1 MSTLPNNINSIL
13 PINSDQDS
21 PLLVKLLSGNKSSN
35 NSLLQPAKAP
45 SVQTTNTSL
54 PLLQQQQQQQHRND
68 VLSPEETFDEDFESN
83 TFESLDTR
91 TPISTPQDMNNG
103 VRKPVQNQTLEHT
116 KKNEP
121 SIEESSS
128 MMMSLESSV
137 DPSAIMN
144 KGDYVESAES

>member
-1 MSTLPNNINSIL
+1 MSTLPNNIDSIP
-13 PINSDQDS
+13 PIKSDQDS
-21 PLLVKLLSGNKSSN
+21 PLLVKLLSRNKSSN

-54 PLLQQQQQQQHRND
+54 PLLLQQQQQHRND

>member
-1 MSTLPNNINSIL
+1 MSTLPNNIDSIP

-54 PLLQQQQQQQHRND
+54 PLLQQQQQQHRND
-68 VLSPEETFDEDFESN
+68 VLSPEETFDESN

-103 VRKPVQNQTLEHT
+103 VRKPVQNQTLEQT

>member
-1 MSTLPNNINSIL
+1 MSTLPNNIDSIP
-13 PINSDQDS
+13 PIISDQDS

-54 PLLQQQQQQQHRND
+54 PLLQQQQQQHRND

-103 VRKPVQNQTLEHT
+103 VRKPVQNQTLEQT

>member
-1 MSTLPNNINSIL
+1 MSTLPNNIDSIP

-54 PLLQQQQQQQHRND
+54 PLLQQQQQHRND

-103 VRKPVQNQTLEHT
+103 VRKPVQNQTLEQT

>member
-1 MSTLPNNINSIL
+1 MSTLPNNIDSIP

-54 PLLQQQQQQQHRND
+54 PLLQQQQQQHRND

>member
-1 MSTLPNNINSIL
+1 MSTLPNNIDSIP

-21 PLLVKLLSGNKSSN
+21 PLLVKLLSRNKSSN

-54 PLLQQQQQQQHRND
+54 PLLQQQQQQHRND

-103 VRKPVQNQTLEHT
+103 VRKPVQNQTLEQT

>member
-1 MSTLPNNINSIL
+1 MSTLPNNIDSIP
-13 PINSDQDS
+13 PIKSDQDS

-54 PLLQQQQQQQHRND
+54 PLLQQQQQQHRND

-91 TPISTPQDMNNG
+91 IPISTPQDMNNG
-103 VRKPVQNQTLEHT
+103 VRKPVQNQTLEQT

>member
-1 MSTLPNNINSIL
+1 MSTLPNNIDSIP

-54 PLLQQQQQQQHRND
+54 PLLQQQQQQHRND

-103 VRKPVQNQTLEHT
+103 VRKPVQNQTLEQT